1 MPISVSQDPNNEY
14 YSEGQRIGEDSKTHA
29 P

>member
-1 MPISVSQDPNNEY
+1 MPISVSHDPNNEY
-14 YSEGQRIGEDSKTHA
+14 YSEGHRIGEDCKTHA